1 MDDNYYFRVI
11 SLGADCAVAGS
22 LREIGYKECSYCFD
36 WTVTTLDFVIDC
48 FNTKFKI
55 FENLFEKC
63 EVSGNKSLKYNN
75 SIYFYHEVKKVSNAL
90 KEKYIKRSKRLHDLL
105 SETKE
110 NILFIRKGENNTI
123 KDVQELKNAIIHNYP
138 NLKFKIL
145 LLNNIKQDNVV
156 DNHII
161 HKYWSQSCFIKYNE
175 KKDIWYYESKKT
187 HSKSYDCVYQ
197 ELKKINSEKF
207 EQPKH
212 RDA

>member
-1 MDDNYYFRVI
+1 M
-11 SLGADCAVAGS
+11 
-22 LREIGYKECSYCFD
+22 K
-36 WTVTTLDFVIDC
+36 
-48 FNTKFKI
+48 
-55 FENLFEKC
+55 
-63 EVSGNKSLKYNN
+63 
-75 SIYFYHEVKKVSNAL
+75 
-90 KEKYIKRSKRLHDLL
+90 
-105 SETKE
+105 TKE
-110 NILFIRKGENNTI
+110 NILLIRKGENNTI
-123 KDVQELKNAIIHNYP
+123 KDDQELKNAIIHNYP